1 MNERI
6 ATAFRCASALT
17 DEDVAD
23 MVTAMRKDAVAAA
36 KRRNRI
42 QNTGGTDEAE
52 LARQL
57 AYSRRRSDLRK
68 LKHAWG

>member
-1 MNERI
+1 MTDRI
-6 ATAFRCASALT
+6 AQAFRNPAALT

-23 MVTAMRKDAVAAA
+23 MVAAMRKDAAQAN
-36 KRRNRI
+36 KRPNRI
-42 QNTGGTDEAE
+42 QNTGGTDDAE